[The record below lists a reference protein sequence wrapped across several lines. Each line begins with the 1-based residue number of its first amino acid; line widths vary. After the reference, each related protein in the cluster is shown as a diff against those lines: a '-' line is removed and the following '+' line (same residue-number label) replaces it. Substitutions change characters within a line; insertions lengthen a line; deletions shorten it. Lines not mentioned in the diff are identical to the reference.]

1 MVSWPECGQL
11 PVQGG
16 GGDDQRHQAGDGDA
30 RQDAAPE
37 GRGSH
42 HTGDASVLPVNTPGT

>member
-1 MVSWPECGQL
+1 MVGWPECGQL